1 MDIFN
6 SDRGQKLSF
15 LDHLYPILPVH
26 VVIECPLTS
35 KQSGRLFQIFL
46 AFSEYLNFKARS
58 TCFTTCF
65 HLCTCNHD
73 SIKRRVFE
81 GKIIRKVYDIIR
93 SIFYQVRQ
101 DCPALIENMEQYIVR
116 TKYRSLYN
124 YLSYIMQQWH
134 EMSDYFG

>member
-1 MDIFN
+1 MNVLCFGILKYTF
-6 SDRGQKLSF
+6 F
-15 LDHLYPILPVH
+15 L
-26 VVIECPLTS
+26 
-35 KQSGRLFQIFL
+35 F
-46 AFSEYLNFKARS
+46 FSRP
-58 TCFTTCF
+58 TWFTTCF

-93 SIFYQVRQ
+93 SIFYQTRLSGLDRKYGAASRYYSSVH
-101 DCPALIENMEQYIVR
+101 

-134 EMSDYFG
+134 EMSDYFGWIERFFKENRMFEKPWLIIITLLFVSLGYS

>member
-1 MDIFN
+1 MGNYF
-6 SDRGQKLSF
+6 K
-15 LDHLYPILPVH
+15 
-26 VVIECPLTS
+26 
-35 KQSGRLFQIFL
+35 IFL
-46 AFSEYLNFKARS
+46 AFSEYLNFKAWS
-58 TCFTTCF
+58 TCFTTCS

-134 EMSDYFG
+134 EMSDYFGWIERFFKENRMFEKPWLIIITLLFVSRGHP